1 MKLGEIKIEALKL
14 MFADY
19 ADDITIASLIDLASD
34 ENYGKILNNMPG
46 AINRCYSRLEERSVV
61 PTKKITLDNDNGT
74 IANGRIRFDLSTI
87 ADFGKVDRVVYES
100 AEEYDGNCPFNME
113 TNSIMVLPK
122 KEGDYV
128 LIYSPILTRITS
140 GSDNDSEIDL
150 PDKIACLIP
159 YYIKGD
165 LYTEDEPGVAAE
177 ARNLFEASL
186 DDMTT
191 VVKTKQSKVNCIFS
205 QTED

>member
-19 ADDITIASLIDLASD
+19 ADDIDIDSLTDLASD
-34 ENYGKILNNMPG
+34 ENYGKYLNNMPG
-46 AINRCYSRLEERSVV
+46 AINRCFSRLEERNAV
-61 PTKKITLDNDNGT
+61 PTKKTTLDNDNGT
-74 IANGRIRFDLSTI
+74 SANGRIRFDLSAI
-87 ADFGKVDRVVYES
+87 ADFGKVDRVIYES
-100 AEEYDGNCPFNME
+100 SKEYDGNCPFNME
-113 TNSIMVLPK
+113 TNTIMLLPEK
-122 KEGDYV
+122 DGDYI
-128 LIYSPILTRITS
+128 LIYSPILERIQA
-140 GSDNDSEIDL
+140 GSDNESVIDL

-159 YYIKGD
+159 YFIKGD

-191 VVKTKQSKVNCIFS
+191 VVKTKQNKVNCIFS